1 MRRGIFRSSIMRRL
15 VISSSLSQL
24 NSVYGVEWNINDG
37 ATLLTRT
44 GNLNLHKVD
53 GGLPIQNKMK
63 RCLLLDDGTVNYYL
77 NPNNS
82 LQKLDGSPS
91 VLDGTDGQVM
101 VEIPQ
106 HYRKFEYDGDIRRV
120 LVSEFPFEG
129 AQLIPLQYIS
139 AFEASVFRPQNKL
152 SSVINNSVDYRG
164 GNNTSAWDNE
174 PNSLLGMPATNI
186 SRINFTA
193 FATNRGAKWFQ
204 MLYQTY
210 KTVVWLYMI
219 EHAERNSQAA
229 FNPTLTVGGY
239 RQGGLGS
246 GVTNINN
253 TAWNTFNTSNPF
265 IKCGD
270 GELDN
275 KTSSKAITH
284 PVLGSTQIPQ
294 YRGIEHPFG
303 HIWKWSEGINVRS
316 IAGGNIEMY
325 TADGYTF
332 SSTGYTNYTFQGNTA
347 ITNNFIQNLINGG
360 SSLDVELLPSV
371 VGLGA
376 SSTTFW
382 ADQYL
387 QSRPASGESLRA
399 VVFGGYAYN
408 GVDAGLLTSS
418 VNFVPSRT
426 SASVGGRLCFVPSA

>member
-1 MRRGIFRSSIMRRL
+1 MRRL
-15 VISSSLSQL
+15 VISNSLPQIVPQL
-24 NSVYGVEWNINDG
+24 NSVYGVQWNINDG
-37 ATLLTRT
+37 ATTLTRI
-44 GNLNLHKVD
+44 GNMSLHNAST
-53 GGLPIQNKMK
+53 GLPVQNNMK
-63 RCLLLDDGTVNYYL
+63 RCLLLDNGTVNYYL

-106 HYRKFEYDGDIRRV
+106 HYRKFEYDGDIQRV
-120 LVSEFPFEG
+120 LISEFPFNS

-139 AFEASVFRPQNKL
+139 AFEASLFRPQNKL
-152 SSVINNSVDYRG
+152 SSVINSSTDYRG
-164 GNNTSAWDNE
+164 GNNNASFDTQT
-174 PNSLLGMPATNI
+174 NSLLGMPATNI
-186 SRINFTA
+186 SRIDFTA
-193 FATNRGAKWFQ
+193 FAENRGAKWFQ

-219 EHAERNSQAA
+219 EHAERNSQAN
-229 FNPTLTVGGY
+229 FNPNLTLEGY
-239 RQGGLGS
+239 RQGGLGI
-246 GVTNINN
+246 GVTDINF
-253 TAWNTFNTSNPF
+253 TTWNNFNGANPF

-303 HIWKWSEGINVRS
+303 HIWKWGEGINVRS

-332 SSTGYTNYTFQGNTA
+332 SSTDYNNYTFQGNTA
-347 ITNNFIQNLINGG
+347 ITNDFIRNLINGE
-360 SSLDVELLPSV
+360 SSLDVELLPSI
-371 VGLGA
+371 VGSGA

-382 ADQYL
+382 ADQYF
-387 QSRPASGESLRA
+387 QNRPASGESLRA
-399 VVFGGYAYN
+399 VRFGGGADS
-408 GVDAGLLTSS
+408 GVGAGFLRSN
-418 VNFVPSRT
+418 VAGVPSFAIT
-426 SASVGGRLCFVPSA
+426 AVGGRLCFVPSA